1 MDNTHSYIQED
12 SNQKSNG
19 CLKCCLFTFVTLIGL
34 IIVGILGIE
43 IVDHIPY
50 NIASQENG
58 IYTVELKA
66 TSSPDWPFGS
76 QDGRIVLKKNKIK
89 KCSINF
95 ELQND
100 GKGMDE
106 NNWKVEWKTDK
117 VIVTITGEEQTDEI
131 FFLYYNG
138 ETENATSDS
147 SQ

>member
-1 MDNTHSYIQED
+1 M
-12 SNQKSNG
+12 
-19 CLKCCLFTFVTLIGL
+19 
-34 IIVGILGIE
+34 
-43 IVDHIPY
+43 
-50 NIASQENG
+50 
-58 IYTVELKA
+58 
-66 TSSPDWPFGS
+66 
-76 QDGRIVLKKNKIK
+76 KKNKIK